1 MTRNQEIQKSSWLQ
15 GLLFCAFF
23 IIVSCGETGTQMDF
37 QKLPKEG
44 WPLRA
49 PVRFSIEVQDT
60 ISPQSVFITLR
71 HTNDYPFSNIFL
83 ITTFAHPNG
92 TVITDT
98 LSYDLAAADG
108 QWLGSGNG
116 LITHTF
122 PYKKKVVFNTS
133 KAYILS
139 VYQSVRQLGS
149 EVGIPLLSGVTEV
162 GYQIEK

>member
-1 MTRNQEIQKSSWLQ
+1 MTRNKEIQKSSWLQ
-15 GLLFCAFF
+15 GFLFCAFF

-49 PVRFSIEVQDT
+49 PVRFSIQVQDT
-60 ISPQSVFITLR
+60 ISPQSFFITLR

-83 ITTFAHPNG
+83 ITTLSHPNG

-116 LITHTF
+116 LITHTL